1 MDRFAA
7 LVLTVFQR
15 VLAVQIGLVVVGSW
29 EPGHYSADSLLRAAV
44 LQCCIVV
51 TLDPAGDSGQVL
63 SKHRVCSRDIW
74 SIDVD
79 CR

>member
-51 TLDPAGDSGQVL
+51 TLGPAVTEQTSCLQP
-63 SKHRVCSRDIW
+63 
-74 SIDVD
+74 
-79 CR
+79 

>member
-15 VLAVQIGLVVVGSW
+15 VLAVQIGLVVVGRG
-29 EPGHYSADSLLRAAV
+29 EPGHYSAHSLLRAAV

-51 TLDPAGDSGQVL
+51 TLGPAGDSGAVTEQTSGL
-63 SKHRVCSRDIW
+63 QP
-74 SIDVD
+74 
-79 CR
+79 